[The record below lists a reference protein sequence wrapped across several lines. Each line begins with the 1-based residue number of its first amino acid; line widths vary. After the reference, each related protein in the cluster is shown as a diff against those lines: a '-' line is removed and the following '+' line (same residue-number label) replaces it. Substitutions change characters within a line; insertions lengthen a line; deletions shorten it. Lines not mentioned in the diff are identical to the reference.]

1 MTDCYGQALR
11 ESVEVAW
18 VCVGGGSQRLWYMQV
33 QIAVRSGLW
42 VWGLC
47 TSGRRIFGRWFVMS
61 SSWRWQGVARRWG
74 RGWFVRV
81 GTCELRLGACC
92 GIVVDVAPLHRGG
105 SVASLDPCRRN
116 GQMDH
121 IWSSLSLAR
130 RVPRTFSLF
139 TVLDVTIL
147 LPCVMNFLLSAA

>member
-1 MTDCYGQALR
+1 MAG
-11 ESVEVAW
+11 EFS
-18 VCVGGGSQRLWYMQV
+18 VGGLDEFQL
-33 QIAVRSGLW
+33 A
-42 VWGLC
+42 
-47 TSGRRIFGRWFVMS
+47 
-61 SSWRWQGVARRWG
+61 VARRSTPMG
-74 RGWFVRV
+74 AGLVRES

-121 IWSSLSLAR
+121 IWSRLSLAR